1 MNEAQNRRT
10 QFTGGMRAGIPVIL
24 GFIPVGI
31 AYAIIARQ
39 AGFSIAETCYMSL
52 SVFAGASQMMAVGKY
67 AEGASVIA
75 IIFATFILNLRH
87 IIMSVCVG
95 RRMKGGGVIIRL
107 IAGFGITDEGF
118 AIFTTEKEENTSIT
132 FYIGLAL
139 VTYLSWNAGTLIGAV
154 ASDLLPAI
162 ITASLGVSLYA
173 MFIGLLVPGLRGN
186 MKLTLLVILCAV
198 LNTILVQFLDSSLS
212 LIISTLVCA
221 AFGVFFVD
229 LEGGNEH

>member
-1 MNEAQNRRT
+1 MGEVQKRRT
-10 QFTGGMRAGIPVIL
+10 QFVRGMRAGIPVIL

-39 AGFSIAETCYMSL
+39 AGFTVAETCYMSL
-52 SVFAGASQMMAVGKY
+52 SVFAGASQMMAVGQY

-95 RRMKGGGVIIRL
+95 RRMSGGGVLLRL
-107 IAGFGITDEGF
+107 LAGFGVTDEGF

-139 VTYLSWNAGTLIGAV
+139 VTYLSWNAGTFIGAV
-154 ASDLLPAI
+154 ASDLLPTI

-173 MFIGLLVPGLRGN
+173 MFIGLLVPGLKGN
-186 MKLTLLVILCAV
+186 IRLTLLVMLCAV
-198 LNTILVQFLDSSLS
+198 LNTVLVRFLDSGLS
-212 LIISTLVCA
+212 MILSTLVCA
-221 AFGVFFVD
+221 AIGVFFVD
-229 LEGGNEH
+229 TEARE